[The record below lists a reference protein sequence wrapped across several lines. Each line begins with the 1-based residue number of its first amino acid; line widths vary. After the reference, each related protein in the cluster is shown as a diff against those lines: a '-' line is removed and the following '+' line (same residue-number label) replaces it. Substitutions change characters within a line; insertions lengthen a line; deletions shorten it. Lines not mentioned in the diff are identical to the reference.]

1 MNEYDW
7 SRFVT
12 RIPINASMQDLY
24 DAWSTRKG
32 IEHWFLRMSEYCRPD
47 GVLRKDDEPVQAG
60 DTYAWRW
67 HGWPD
72 EVEEHGKILSCNGK
86 DHFQFTF
93 GEAGICTVDIINE
106 GGQTMVVLTQSD
118 IPTDEKGMQYY
129 HLGCKTGW
137 TFHLTN
143 MKSIFEGGLDLRNKD
158 VSIKN
163 VINA

>member
-1 MNEYDW
+1 MSEYNW
-7 SRFVT
+7 SLFVT
-12 RIPINASMQDLY
+12 RIPINAPPQDLY
-24 DAWSTRKG
+24 DAWTTRKG
-32 IEHWFLRMSEYCRPD
+32 MEHWFLRSAEFKGRD
-47 GVLRKDDEPVQAG
+47 GVLRKDDEHVQYG

-72 EVEEHGKILSCNGK
+72 DIEEHGKILICNGH
-86 DHFQFTF
+86 DYLQFKF
-93 GEAGICTVDIINE
+93 GEAGICTVTIKVENGYTIVE
-106 GGQTMVVLTQSD
+106 LVQSD
-118 IPTDEKGMQYY
+118 IPVDEHGMHFY

-158 VSIKN
+158 VNLNN

>member
-1 MNEYDW
+1 MSEYDW

-12 RIPINASMQDLY
+12 RIPINASKKELY

-32 IEHWFLRMSEYCRPD
+32 IEHWFLRMSEYKSPE
-47 GVLRKDDEPVQAG
+47 GILRKDDEPVQAG

-72 EVEEHGKILSCNGK
+72 EVEEHGKILSCNGI
-86 DHFQFTF
+86 DRFQFSF
-93 GEAGICTVDIINE
+93 GEAGNCDVRIKEEAGETILE
-106 GGQTMVVLTQSD
+106 LEQTN
-118 IPTDEKGMQYY
+118 IPTTEHGKQYW
-129 HLGCKTGW
+129 HVGCKTGW

-143 MKSIFEGGLDLRNKD
+143 MKSIFEGGKDLRNKD
-158 VSIKN
+158 EELKN